1 VAETLIVADLHL
13 SDRNLA
19 VLGLLDVLLARAQ
32 GAAALY
38 ILGDLFDYWV
48 GDDQPVPGP
57 IAARLEKL
65 AGLPCPV
72 YFQHGNR
79 DFLLGEAMAAR
90 CGMKLLPEY
99 FQPQEWAP
107 ALLLCHGDSLCTD
120 DLAYQMMRKQL
131 RNPAFQAD
139 FLAKPLPVREAI
151 AQDLRSRSRQETSC
165 KAEDIMDVNA
175 QAVESVMKEQ
185 AVSVLIHG
193 HTHRPAIHRL
203 ADGKI
208 RAVVGDWEACGS
220 LISLEDG
227 VLRLER
233 FDESSSEIMQQVA
246 LAV

>member
-13 SDRNLA
+13 SAQNSEA
-19 VLGLLDVLLARAQ
+19 LGPLDVLLARAQ

-57 IAARLEKL
+57 IATRLEKL

-79 DFLLGEAMAAR
+79 DFLLGEEMAAR
-90 CGMKLLPEY
+90 YGMKLLPEY
-99 FQPQEWAP
+99 FQPQEFAP
-107 ALLLCHGDSLCTD
+107 DLLLCHGDSLCTD
-120 DLAYQMMRKQL
+120 DVAYQMMRKQL
-131 RNPAFQAD
+131 RDPAFQAD

-151 AQDLRSRSRQETSC
+151 AQDLRSRSRQEASC

-175 QAVESVMKEQ
+175 QTVESVMKEQ
-185 AVSVLIHG
+185 GVSVLIHG
-193 HTHRPAIHRL
+193 HTHRPAIHGL
-203 ADGKI
+203 ADDKI
-208 RAVVGDWEACGS
+208 RAVVGDWGVHGS
-220 LISLEDG
+220 LISLDNG

-233 FDESSSEIMQQVA
+233 FDESNSEILQEVA

>member
-32 GAAALY
+32 GAVALY

-99 FQPQEWAP
+99 YRPQEWAP
-107 ALLLCHGDSLCTD
+107 AVLLCHGDSLCTD

-131 RNPAFQAD
+131 RIRPFRLI
-139 FLAKPLPVREAI
+139 FLPSHCLCVKLLPKTCVRVPGRKPVVRRKTLWMSMRKRWN
-151 AQDLRSRSRQETSC
+151 Q
-165 KAEDIMDVNA
+165 
-175 QAVESVMKEQ
+175 
-185 AVSVLIHG
+185 
-193 HTHRPAIHRL
+193 
-203 ADGKI
+203 
-208 RAVVGDWEACGS
+208 
-220 LISLEDG
+220 
-227 VLRLER
+227 
-233 FDESSSEIMQQVA
+233 
-246 LAV
+246 